1 MIAHVA
7 GVPLEELLLPVLA
20 SGAGTGLLLARAWV
34 ASRAPFGPGAKGA
47 RARACERR
55 SGRP

>member
-7 GVPLEELLLPVLA
+7 GVPVEELVLLALT

-34 ASRAPFGPGAKGA
+34 AARVPFSSRAKGCH
-47 RARACERR
+47 RER
-55 SGRP
+55 

>member
-7 GVPLEELLLPVLA
+7 GLPVEELLLPVLA

-34 ASRAPFGPGAKGA
+34 AARVPG
-47 RARACERR
+47 RARR
-55 SGRP
+55 SSPAGGQGAEQNLD